1 MISLLYPSS
10 EGKRGDLYDPFV
22 DFVRTSMKYLLSK
35 NYDAKIEGL
44 CWMQGESDSFSEE
57 TSENYGVHL
66 SNFIGDL
73 RKDFSAYAATDG
85 IAFVDAYIAAS
96 PAYWVYYE
104 AVNRGKKEVAEQSPM
119 NALVDTIAHGLTCS
133 QEPEGTPDMAHY
145 DSLSELKL
153 GHLFAQELAAYFD

>member
-1 MISLLYPSS
+1 
-10 EGKRGDLYDPFV
+10 
-22 DFVRTSMKYLLSK
+22 MKYLLSK